1 MQLLM
6 AFRDAVVNL
15 QMPLPIKP
23 LFSAGC
29 ISGPRPTAGRFFC
42 RRYAALVGLSRLKVT
57 SLRTGNLGSVS
68 ELGTDRIANETN
80 LEK

>member
-1 MQLLM
+1 
-6 AFRDAVVNL
+6 
-15 QMPLPIKP
+15 
-23 LFSAGC
+23 
-29 ISGPRPTAGRFFC
+29 
-42 RRYAALVGLSRLKVT
+42 LSRLKVT